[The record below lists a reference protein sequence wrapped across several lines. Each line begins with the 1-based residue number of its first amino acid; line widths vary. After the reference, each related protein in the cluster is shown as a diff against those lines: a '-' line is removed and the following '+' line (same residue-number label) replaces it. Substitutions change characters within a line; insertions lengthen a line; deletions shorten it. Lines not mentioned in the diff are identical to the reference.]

1 MLDQLSY
8 NSKGTFLQNVH
19 TIAILTYLAALLLLP
34 LIFTHPLYL
43 LGVFLVSILAIF
55 ASDSGAEC
63 IPFLIIGLWMTVFV
77 MIINPLLVQ
86 HGNTVLFYLP
96 ELPLIG
102 RLGISLEAI
111 SYGAAMGVRLM
122 TIIIAFA
129 LYNAVVHPD
138 KVTGFVSRFAWKSSL
153 IVSLATRMIPSTARD
168 LYSAREVMQ
177 LRGVDFSTGTF
188 RERLKKYT
196 WLLEVLL
203 LSSLEGSLATAE
215 AMQARG
221 FGSRHR
227 SCYRRE
233 LVRPRDYICFFSG
246 LSALILAVYTKLQ
259 AFADFLFYPEL
270 SSFAWGSDL
279 IWLVVIVL
287 CLSIPLILSW
297 GWKHWPY
304 LRSKI

>member
-8 NSKGTFLQNVH
+8 KSKGTLLQSVH
-19 TIAILTYLAALLLLP
+19 IIAILTYLAALLLLP
-34 LIFTHPLYL
+34 LIFNHPLYL
-43 LGVFLVSILAIF
+43 LGVFLVGILAVI
-55 ASDSGAEC
+55 AADSVEEC
-63 IPFLIIGLWMTVFV
+63 LPFLIIGIWMAVFV
-77 MIINPLLVQ
+77 MILNPLLVQ
-86 HGNTVLFYLP
+86 HGNTVLLYGP

-102 RLGISLEAI
+102 RLRISLEAI
-111 SYGAAMGVRLM
+111 CYGAVMGVRLM

-138 KVTGFVSRFAWKSSL
+138 KMTGLVSRFARKSSL
-153 IVSLATRMIPSTARD
+153 VVSLATRMIPSTARD
-168 LYSAREVMQ
+168 LNSAREVMQ
-177 LRGVDFSTGTF
+177 LRGVNFSTGTF
-188 RERLKKYT
+188 RERLKKYS

-233 LVRPRDYICFFSG
+233 LVRPRDYLCFFSG
-246 LSALILAVYTKLQ
+246 LSALLFAVYARVQ
-259 AFADFLFYPEL
+259 GYADFLFYPEL
-270 SSFAWGSDL
+270 SSFAWGSEL

-287 CLSIPLILSW
+287 CLSFPLILSW